1 MGVQTK
7 TKTAW
12 ILTVKA
18 KAQIIRMDNISLQLV
33 AQQMP
38 VELLE
43 QQVALRPFVSRFQT
57 GLRAQQIVMF

>member
-7 TKTAW
+7 TKTTW

-18 KAQIIRMDNISLQLV
+18 KGQIIRTDNISLQLV

-43 QQVALRPFVSRFQT
+43 LQVATFRFT
-57 GLRAQQIVMF
+57 FSDKLCAQQIFMF